1 MMSQSAAYRPLS
13 HDPRMAASRSR
24 TGSDIR
30 QFAVYCSNASCRTA
44 MGRDGPQ
51 VMPVMNYHGTKFAL
65 LSHHRIHVFVCSICN
80 REKRYRRKWFGK
92 EWQRIR

>member
-1 MMSQSAAYRPLS
+1 MAVVSNAYRPLNQN
-13 HDPRMAASRSR
+13 RKMALSREQ

-30 QFAVYCSNASCRTA
+30 SFTVFCSNESCRTVI
-44 MGRDGPQ
+44 GRDGHEA
-51 VMPVMNYHGTKFAL
+51 MPSMNYHGTKFAL
-65 LSHHRIHVFVCSICN
+65 LTTHRVHVFACSICN